1 MINNMSMVKRLF
13 FFWAIAVCLP
23 FVAAG
28 QQEKDPV
35 LFTVEDTPVQ
45 VSEFTYIYS
54 KTNGKRTSFS
64 RASLEEYLDLY
75 VKFKLKVQKA
85 KEMQLDTIP
94 QLKTELEGYR
104 RQLADS
110 YLIDKEV
117 TEKLIRE
124 AYEHSKQDVDISH
137 ILIGVKKG
145 APAEQE
151 MEAFQKAKE
160 LKAQLE
166 DGADFSALAMEAS
179 DDRSAKNNGGRIG
192 FVTALFPK
200 GFYELEKA
208 AYSSPVG
215 ELQGPI
221 RTDAGYHLLMVHDRR
236 PARGEIEAAHILL
249 RTGEGKD
256 GAAVKARID
265 SVYQALEQGA
275 DFEAMARALSE
286 DSRSAA
292 KGGYIGF
299 FGINTY
305 SSDFEDA
312 VFALEADSTY
322 TKPVKTSIGWHIIR
336 RISQRGIQPYN
347 IEKGRL
353 ENEVKKDPRFEQAK
367 QVMVERIKEEAGLKA
382 YDEVLEDFAQTLTD
396 TFLTFRWKAPK
407 NKSEA
412 LLLEFGEDYP
422 VTLGDFTDYLGRV
435 SRKRI
440 RMGRSTDLN
449 EAVQALYTDF
459 VDETAMRYEERQ
471 LEKKYPDFR
480 SLMREYEEGILLFE
494 ATKMLVWDKAA
505 QDTVGL
511 KAFYEDVKG
520 KYRWRERAETSIY
533 RVDEKLKDQLDEI
546 RAYIKG
552 HSPEEV
558 LARYNTEEL
567 PLVRHEIK
575 TLQKKLYPEFKQMKW
590 KEGALSQT
598 EYVPRPRVYKIVK
611 IEALIEPRIKTLD
624 EARGYV
630 VADYQ
635 DYLEDQWVESLREA
649 YEVEIDEEVFEE
661 MIKE

>member
-1 MINNMSMVKRLF
+1 MSMVKRLF
-13 FFWAIAVCLP
+13 LFMAIAFCLP
-23 FVAAG
+23 TVALA
-28 QQEKDPV
+28 QQEEDPV
-35 LFTVEDTPVQ
+35 LFTVEDKPVH

-54 KTNGKRTSFS
+54 KTNGKRTTFS

-117 TEKLIRE
+117 TDKLIRE
-124 AYEHSKQDVDISH
+124 AYEHAKQDVDISH
-137 ILIGVKKG
+137 ILIGINKG
-145 APAEQE
+145 APADLE
-151 MEAFQKAKE
+151 MEAFQKAQDLKE
-160 LKAQLE
+160 QLE
-166 DGADFSALAMEAS
+166 SGADFSELARAES

-192 FVTALFPK
+192 YVTALFPK

-236 PARGEIEAAHILL
+236 PARGEVEAAHILL
-249 RTGEGKD
+249 RTGEDKD
-256 GAAVKARID
+256 AAAVKTRID
-265 SVYQALEQGA
+265 SIYQALEQGA
-275 DFEAMARALSE
+275 NFEALARELSE
-286 DSRSAA
+286 DSRSAS

-305 SSDFEDA
+305 SSDFEEA
-312 VFALEADSTY
+312 VFALEADSAY
-322 TKPVKTSIGWHIIR
+322 TEPVKTSVGWHIIR
-336 RISQRGIQPYN
+336 RISRRGIQPYN

-353 ENEVKKDPRFEQAK
+353 ENEVKQDSRFEQAK
-367 QVMVERIKEEAGLKA
+367 QAMVERIKEDAGLKE
-382 YDEVLEDFAQTLTD
+382 YKEVLDGFAQTLTD

-407 NKSEA
+407 DKSEA

-422 VTLGDFTDYLGRV
+422 VTLGDFTDYLGRA

-440 RMGRSTDLN
+440 RMGRSKDLN
-449 EAVQALYTDF
+449 EAVEELYTDF
-459 VDETAMRYEERQ
+459 VNETAMRYEEKQ

-480 SLMREYEEGILLFE
+480 ALMREYEEGILLFE
-494 ATKMLVWDKAA
+494 TTKRLVWDKAA

-511 KAFYEDVKG
+511 KKFYEDVKG

-533 RVDEKLKDQLDEI
+533 RVVEKMKDQLDEF
-546 RAYIKG
+546 RSYIKS
-552 HSPEEV
+552 HTPEEV
-558 LARYNTEEL
+558 LAKYNPEEGR
-567 PLVRHEIK
+567 PLVRHESK

-590 KEGALSQT
+590 KEGAISQT
-598 EYVPRPRVYKIVK
+598 EFVPRPRVYKIVK
-611 IEALIEPRIKTLD
+611 IEELLEPRIKTLD

-649 YEVEIDEEVFEE
+649 YEVEINREVFEDL
-661 MIKE
+661 IKEEE